1 VIVPLIDVF
10 GIMPQSIWLL
20 QRPVVHAGPVAHVF
34 GVEPAPHVWP
44 VGHVPQ
50 LAVRFPQPSETSPQV
65 APACAHV
72 RGVQDPPLP
81 LPPHVNNVP
90 PPPQVSGEVQVP
102 QSS

>member
-20 QRPVVHAGPVAHVF
+20 HRPVVHVVPVAHVF
-34 GVEPAPHVWP
+34 GVVPAPQVWP

-50 LAVRFPQPSETSPQV
+50 LAVRLPQPSETWPHV
-65 APACAHV
+65 APACAQV
-72 RGVQDPPLP
+72 RGVQAPPLP

-90 PPPQVSGEVQVP
+90 PPPHVSGEVQLP